1 MPRALSGQNL
11 NEEESQM
18 LGQEVNQ
25 GNSNNQTNNPF
36 LQPFDTPDRAWTATQ
51 KIA

>member
-18 LGQEVNQ
+18 LGQEANQ
-25 GNSNNQTNNPF
+25 GNSNSQTNNPF
-36 LQPFDTPDRAWTATQ
+36 LQPFDTPDRAWTTTQ